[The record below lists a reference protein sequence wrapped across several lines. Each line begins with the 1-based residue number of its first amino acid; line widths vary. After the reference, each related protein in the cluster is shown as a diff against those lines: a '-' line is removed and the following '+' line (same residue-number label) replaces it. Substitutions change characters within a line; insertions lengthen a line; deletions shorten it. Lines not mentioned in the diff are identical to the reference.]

1 MDVGFCKVRKEA
13 RVNIEIEI
21 EVGFKVLLTLVV
33 EEDCDALYYIER
45 SAYHSLVVYFADC
58 IRSQP

>member
-13 RVNIEIEI
+13 RVNIEINLEF
-21 EVGFKVLLTLVV
+21 GFKVLLTLVV
-33 EEDCDALYYIER
+33 EEDCDTLYYIER

-58 IRSQP
+58 VWSQP